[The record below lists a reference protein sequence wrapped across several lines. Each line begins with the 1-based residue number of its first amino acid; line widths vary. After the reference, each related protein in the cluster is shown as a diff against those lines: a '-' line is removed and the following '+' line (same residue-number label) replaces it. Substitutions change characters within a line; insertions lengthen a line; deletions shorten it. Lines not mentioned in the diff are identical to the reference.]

1 MPAGQGSRWTL
12 AVKTRRRPRGMLS
25 VMNRSREWGSGR
37 AAHRNHR
44 TMNLG
49 GLPSQV
55 AWAERMR
62 DERERKRLEAERL
75 RIARELHD
83 VVAYG
88 FAAISL
94 QAGTAAHLMEQR
106 PELVGEALEAIKTV
120 SRQALAELRGILG
133 MLRDAEGACRA
144 QPGIQELDELADMTT
159 KAGIPTSVRVF
170 GSESELPVE
179 VDSAVYRIVQESL
192 ANVLRHA
199 RATSALISITFAGDH
214 LLISVEDDGDGVGEP
229 RRQESLGSGY
239 GIVGMRERVLSLGGS
254 LDAGPRAEIGFRVCA
269 RLPLAEAA

>member
-25 VMNRSREWGSGR
+25 AMNRFREWDSGR
-37 AAHRNHR
+37 LAQRTHRPVTVGR
-44 TMNLG
+44 
-49 GLPSQV
+49 LPRQI
-55 AWAERMR
+55 AWAERIGE
-62 DERERKRLEAERL
+62 ERERRRTDAERR

-106 PELVGEALEAIKTV
+106 PEQVGEALDAIKTV
-120 SRQALAELRGILG
+120 SRQALDELRGILG
-133 MLRDAEGACRA
+133 MLRDAEGARRA
-144 QPGIQELDELADMTT
+144 RPGIRELDELADMTT
-159 KAGIPTSVRVF
+159 KAGVPTSVRVF
-170 GSESELPVE
+170 GSESDPPLE

-192 ANVLRHA
+192 ANVLLHA
-199 RATSALISITFAGDH
+199 SATSALVSITFAGDY
-214 LLISVEDDGDGVGEP
+214 LLISVEDDGDGVGKP

-239 GIVGMRERVLSLGGS
+239 GIVGMRERVLLLGGS
-254 LDAGPRAEIGFRVCA
+254 LDAGPCAEIGFRVCA
-269 RLPLAEAA
+269 RLPVAEAS